1 MIFHP
6 LSCGTEGVFSLE
18 VDMINV
24 PMDVLTNYQVRKSK
38 KQKQVFRDAV
48 WEYAEKLGYPVQ
60 VKSGSFGVKNLII
73 GDPENAKFLITAH
86 YDTCAWMPFPNWIT
100 PCNLLV
106 YLAYQ
111 LLVVFVLIA
120 VAVGVGFGV
129 SSWTS
134 DSQVAYFACL
144 AVYWLLL
151 IGMLNG
157 PANRHTAND
166 NTSGVITVLEI
177 ARDLPE
183 SLRSQVC
190 FVLFD
195 LEEAG
200 LRGSSAYRSAFKKQ
214 TEHQIVLNLDCVG
227 DGDHIVMFPTR
238 KMRKDNCAMELL
250 RKSVGSFENKSIS
263 IHESGFSHYPSDQ
276 ANFPKGVGI
285 AALHKGKIGLWLG
298 RIHTH
303 RDTVL
308 EETNINI
315 LRDAIL
321 SIIGESEAINRK
333 ETEYE
338 TI

>member
-1 MIFHP
+1 
-6 LSCGTEGVFSLE
+6 
-18 VDMINV
+18 
-24 PMDVLTNYQVRKSK
+24 MDVLTNYQVRKSK

-48 WEYAEKLGYPVQ
+48 SEYAEKLGYPVQ

-73 GDPENAKFLITAH
+73 GDPEKAKFLVTAH

-100 PCNLLV
+100 PCNLLA

-111 LLVVFVLIA
+111 LLIVFALLG
-120 VAVGVGFGV
+120 VAFGIGFGV
-129 SSWTS
+129 AQLTS
-134 DSQVAYFACL
+134 DSQIAYFVGL
-144 AVYWLLL
+144 AVYWLVL
-151 IGMLNG
+151 IGMFNG

-183 SLRSQVC
+183 SLRSEVC

-200 LRGSSAYRSAFKKQ
+200 LRGSSAYRKAFKKQ

-250 RKSVGSFENKSIS
+250 RKSVGRFGEKSIS
-263 IHESGFSHYPSDQ
+263 IRESGFFYYPSDQ

-308 EETNINI
+308 EKTNISI
-315 LRDAIL
+315 LRDAICAM
-321 SIIGESEAINRK
+321 IGESVMIN
-333 ETEYE
+333 
-338 TI
+338 